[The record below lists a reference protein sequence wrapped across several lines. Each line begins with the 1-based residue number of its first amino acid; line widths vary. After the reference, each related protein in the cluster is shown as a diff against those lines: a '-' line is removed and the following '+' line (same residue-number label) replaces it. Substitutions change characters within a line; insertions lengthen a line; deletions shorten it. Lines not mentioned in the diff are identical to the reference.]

1 MAVKFIVDSACDIL
15 PEEAKEFGIIHLP
28 LKVLFGENEYAD
40 SVDLSHEEFYEKLVE
55 SDVLPKTSQVPPA
68 DFEDAY
74 RKVTEENNEAIVITV
89 SGKLSGTYQSAMIAQ
104 EDFEGK
110 VFVVD
115 SENVAIGERILVY
128 RGLEYAKMGLKA
140 SEIADKLN
148 EDKKKIRLMALLDT
162 LEYLKKGG
170 RISSAVA
177 FAGGLLSIKPVVA
190 VENGEV
196 SLIGKARGS
205 KQGNNLLRELVA
217 KSKGI
222 DFEKPF
228 SLAYSGLS
236 DKLLKKYI
244 EDSAELWKGHT
255 ENLPIYTIGCAIGTH
270 VGPGAIAVAFF
281 EKKKEDFTC
290 LLIYIFMK

>member
-1 MAVKFIVDSACDIL
+1 MAVKFIDVSACDIL
-15 PEEAKEFGIIHLP
+15 PEEAKELGIIHLP

-89 SGKLSGTYQSAMIAQ
+89 SGILSGTNQSAMIAQ

-205 KQGNNLLRELVA
+205 KQGYNLLRELVA
-217 KSKGI
+217 KCKGI

-281 EKKKEDFTC
+281 EK
-290 LLIYIFMK
+290 